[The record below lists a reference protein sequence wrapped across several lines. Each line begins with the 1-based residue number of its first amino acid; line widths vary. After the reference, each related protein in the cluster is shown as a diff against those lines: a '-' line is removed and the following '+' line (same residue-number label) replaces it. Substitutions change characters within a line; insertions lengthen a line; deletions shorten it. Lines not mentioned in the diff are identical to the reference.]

1 MKLSFTCWNSLSN
14 GVQYGSTGAVRGGM
28 ASLTNIRLVLGEM
41 LKHFCRILFF
51 KTPYYVVLVLNCDRY
66 VLYGWPPQA
75 SSDLVW
81 SLKLVLGW
89 GTAWEYQ
96 VQYRVTVSNE
106 TQQVIYQSED
116 WLFEPWLLQPACQCT
131 RVQDTEPT
139 ITLSCLLECDCV
151 NFKQKALRCRNKCLC
166 VWESI

>member
-1 MKLSFTCWNSLSN
+1 MFYMDGLLRPPHAQGGTLS
-14 GVQYGSTGAVRGGM
+14 M
-28 ASLTNIRLVLGEM
+28 
-41 LKHFCRILFF
+41 
-51 KTPYYVVLVLNCDRY
+51 P
-66 VLYGWPPQA
+66 
-75 SSDLVW
+75 DLVW

-166 VWESI
+166 VWEHLEWDIYKIFFHVLWLFCFLIIQIIFNKYSTGCF